1 MIVDLEWI
9 KGKVSPRQVLIIT
22 YIKIVAFFSRTP
34 FTSLHFIRL
43 YIKLNV
49 NVHISHVHCFIVFV
63 FSHLHLCYKSI
74 HCTFHILKKKQDLM
88 IRPRVD
94 PCLFWNLK
102 LLPSSNYCSETTT
115 RLALVSLNTRRH
127 LSLGNSE
134 LRLVQSKI
142 YSQMRGVFQSQNTIQ
157 NETTSRVGTISESL
171 YPD

>member
-1 MIVDLEWI
+1 
-9 KGKVSPRQVLIIT
+9 
-22 YIKIVAFFSRTP
+22 
-34 FTSLHFIRL
+34 
-43 YIKLNV
+43 
-49 NVHISHVHCFIVFV
+49 
-63 FSHLHLCYKSI
+63 
-74 HCTFHILKKKQDLM
+74 M

-102 LLPSSNYCSETTT
+102 LLPSSNYSSETTT

-171 YPD
+171 YPDYYILTSKTNNSHGGVAMRGELLLLRIPQPQMEARVWGRRGYEGSVHEVAYY

>member
-1 MIVDLEWI
+1 MLTFISAKL
-9 KGKVSPRQVLIIT
+9 KKCGLTNNSNSPFQLV
-22 YIKIVAFFSRTP
+22 
-34 FTSLHFIRL
+34 
-43 YIKLNV
+43 
-49 NVHISHVHCFIVFV
+49 HVHCFIVFV

-102 LLPSSNYCSETTT
+102 LLPSSNYSSETTT

-142 YSQMRGVFQSQNTIQ
+142 YSQMRGVFQSQNTSQ
-157 NETTSRVGTISESL
+157 SQTTSRIGKILESFC
-171 YPD
+171 PDYFFLFL

>member
-1 MIVDLEWI
+1 MWHWQFKSL
-9 KGKVSPRQVLIIT
+9 VLIHHFNSST
-22 YIKIVAFFSRTP
+22 
-34 FTSLHFIRL
+34 FTASSCSCSPIFIFVIRA
-43 YIKLNV
+43 
-49 NVHISHVHCFIVFV
+49 FIVPFI
-63 FSHLHLCYKSI
+63 FW
-74 HCTFHILKKKQDLM
+74 KKKQDLM

-157 NETTSRVGTISESL
+157 NETTSRVGTNLESFC
-171 YPD
+171 PD